1 MTGAPL
7 DSRADALAIMHDPR
21 NAAYIAEAQAER
33 LTDDV
38 LELVSAHRAWVLESI
53 GPRGWELVGA
63 QRDGERWRHRGTR
76 LLAMWSLALEAD
88 GRPWLHLS
96 CSSPQRPPMH
106 DELATVK
113 EIFVGDR
120 YAYAV
125 WPPSDR
131 YVNLQPNVLHLWA
144 PWWPIG
150 VDAWACHSCGPH
162 PESSGTWCASGCG
175 SDYIAMT
182 FVPGLEPP
190 LPEFSRV
197 LPSGDR
203 TI

>member
-1 MTGAPL
+1 M
-7 DSRADALAIMHDPR
+7 
-21 NAAYIAEAQAER
+21 
-33 LTDDV
+33 
-38 LELVSAHRAWVLESI
+38 
-53 GPRGWELVGA
+53 
-63 QRDGERWRHRGTR
+63 
-76 LLAMWSLALEAD
+76 
-88 GRPWLHLS
+88 
-96 CSSPQRPPMH
+96 
-106 DELATVK
+106 K

-144 PWWPIG
+144 PWWPESVDG
-150 VDAWACHSCGPH
+150 V
-162 PESSGTWCASGCG
+162 
-175 SDYIAMT
+175 
-182 FVPGLEPP
+182 